1 MNQQVDIRF
10 SKLAEKQVRKIPL
23 SIVKVLN
30 IWIKSISEK
39 GLSDTRKIAGYH
51 DEPLSGKRNG
61 QRSVRL
67 NRSYR
72 VIYEEDSDGKIIL
85 IVILEVN
92 KHDY

>member
-1 MNQQVDIRF
+1 MERQTEITI
-10 SKLAEKQVRKIPL
+10 SKLAHKQIQKIPHHIQDAL
-23 SIVKVLN
+23 KA
-30 IWIKSISEK
+30 WIKSIIEA
-39 GLSDTRKIAGYH
+39 GLIKTRKTPAYH
-51 DEPLSGKRNG
+51 DEPLKGNRNG

-72 VIYEEDSDGKIIL
+72 IIYEEASNGHIIL